1 MACFRYNELVIG
13 GSFILS
19 NAEGHGVSKVFTT
32 EETDRSDI
40 RSFLDVSIG
49 ESDNGVASRREVDG
63 SLAWYCAR
71 TKPKH
76 EHIAALN
83 VRQNL
88 GLEVFHPRL
97 RIERAT
103 QRGVMRVVEPL
114 FPCYIFIRC
123 VLDENFSDVRHTGG
137 ISSLVHFGQKIPTV
151 PDLIIEELRECFE
164 ADDPMTVE
172 DRISPADEVVFVD
185 GAFTGM
191 RAFVLRVMPAKKR
204 VQVLLEVLGGPTP
217 VEVERSAIVLE
228 RNTLAD
234 FVPVLAAPTQKGHW
248 PERRCGK
255 N

>member
-1 MACFRYNELVIG
+1 MPNP
-13 GSFILS
+13 
-19 NAEGHGVSKVFTT
+19 EGIGVSKVYTRQ
-32 EETDRSDI
+32 ETDNSIVR
-40 RSFLDVSIG
+40 RLADVPTGGSG
-49 ESDNGVASRREVDG
+49 PRVAQRREVDR

-76 EHIAALN
+76 EHIAAANL
-83 VRQNL
+83 RQNF

-114 FPCYIFIRC
+114 FPCYIFVRC
-123 VLDENFSDVRHTGG
+123 VLEDNFNDIKHSGG
-137 ISSLVHFGQKIPTV
+137 ISSLVHFGQKIPNV
-151 PDLIIEELRECFE
+151 PDSIIEELRECFE
-164 ADDPMTVE
+164 ADDPMMVE
-172 DRISPADEVVFVD
+172 DRISPADEVIFVE

-217 VEVERSAIVLE
+217 VEVERSAVVLE

-234 FVPVLAAPTQKGHW
+234 FVPVLAAPSQQGNW